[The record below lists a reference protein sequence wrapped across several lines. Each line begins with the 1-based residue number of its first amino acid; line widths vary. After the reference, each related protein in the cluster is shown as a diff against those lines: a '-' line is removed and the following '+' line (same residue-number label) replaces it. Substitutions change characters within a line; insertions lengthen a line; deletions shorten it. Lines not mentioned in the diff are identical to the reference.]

1 MKKILTLTF
10 VLTFSTYIYAQL
22 PAYVPSTGLVAWW
35 PFNGNAADSSGNSN
49 NGTVN
54 GATLTAG
61 QSGLANN
68 AYSFNG
74 SSSYIAVPTNFAN
87 SFTAGK
93 MSVSAWVYFNTNA
106 DWSSIIKNWG
116 SVTTGAFH
124 FGLSGLSQKL
134 HLQITQ
140 SSGTTLNA
148 LAPATISL
156 NAWHHVAFT
165 LDGSLMHLYQ
175 DGVEVGTPVSY
186 NGTLKT
192 SFQFTNIGVKPGTS
206 QLPAPSFSGYH
217 NGKLDDI
224 GVWSRALNQAEITA
238 LYNGSGPNSVSN
250 LETTN
255 LVNIQPNPSN
265 GTILVNAHQSLF
277 SASNTIQVINAL
289 GEVVLSEPLDFA
301 SKTVTITSGKGIYF
315 LQVMDEHKRILQTNK
330 VVVE

>member
-1 MKKILTLTF
+1 MKKILTLAF
-10 VLTFSTYIYAQL
+10 VLLLSASIYAQL
-22 PAYVPSTGLVAWW
+22 PSYVPSTGLVAWW

-61 QSGLANN
+61 HSGIANN

-87 SFTAGK
+87 SFSSGK
-93 MSVSAWVYFNTNA
+93 MSVSAWVYFNVNA

-124 FGLSGLSQKL
+124 FGLNALSQKL

-140 SSGTTLNA
+140 SGGTTLNA
-148 LAPATISL
+148 LAPAVISL
-156 NAWHHVAFT
+156 NSWHHVAFT
-165 LDGSLMHLYQ
+165 LDGSFMHLYQ

-186 NGTLKT
+186 DGTLKT
-192 SFQFTNIGVKPGTS
+192 SFLYTNIGVKPGTT

-238 LYNGSGPNSVSN
+238 LYNGSGPNSVTN

-255 LVNIQPNPSN
+255 WVNIQPNPSK
-265 GTILVNAHQSLF
+265 GTFLVNADQAIF
-277 SASNTIQVINAL
+277 SANNTLQVMNAL
-289 GEVVLSEPLDFA
+289 GEIVFSEPLNFTT
-301 SKTVTITSGKGIYF
+301 KEVTITSSKGIYF
-315 LQVMDEHKRILQTNK
+315 LQVLDERKRILQTSK
-330 VVVE
+330 LVVE